1 MKLQP
6 FDNETQSISLSDLT
20 IENRLDQ
27 LEIYGSLSI
36 TRDQAGLA
44 LALGLTMGAVH
55 LAGRMAEI
63 GRARAAADAAALAAA
78 GMWVVLTRHSPCS
91 GPAPWRSHRTHGSW
105 GTSRSPW

>member
-6 FDNETQSISLSDLT
+6 FDNETQSISLGDLT

-44 LALGLTMGAVH
+44 LALQLKQLMDDTVAH
-55 LAGRMAEI
+55 LQKAQ
-63 GRARAAADAAALAAA
+63 DLPSQ
-78 GMWVVLTRHSPCS
+78 LSPK
-91 GPAPWRSHRTHGSW
+91 PTDQVDNPFK
-105 GTSRSPW
+105 

>member
-6 FDNETQSISLSDLT
+6 FDNETQSMSVGDLT

-44 LALGLTMGAVH
+44 LALQLKQLMDDTVAN
-55 LAGRMAEI
+55 LQQAQ
-63 GRARAAADAAALAAA
+63 DLPSQ
-78 GMWVVLTRHSPCS
+78 LSPK
-91 GPAPWRSHRTHGSW
+91 PTDQVDNPFK
-105 GTSRSPW
+105 

>member
-6 FDNETQSISLSDLT
+6 FDNETQSLSLGDLT

-44 LALGLTMGAVH
+44 LALELKQLVDDTVAQLQ
-55 LAGRMAEI
+55 LAQ
-63 GRARAAADAAALAAA
+63 DLP
-78 GMWVVLTRHSPCS
+78 TRLSTKPTDQIDN
-91 GPAPWRSHRTHGSW
+91 PFK
-105 GTSRSPW
+105 

>member
-44 LALGLTMGAVH
+44 LALQLKQLIDDTVAN
-55 LAGRMAEI
+55 LQQAQ
-63 GRARAAADAAALAAA
+63 DLPSQ
-78 GMWVVLTRHSPCS
+78 LSPK
-91 GPAPWRSHRTHGSW
+91 PTDQIDNPFK
-105 GTSRSPW
+105 